1 VRRSHR
7 PPLESGSSLP
17 LKSPKR
23 QVTFTPRIRRRN
35 CSGRATAAS
44 YVKTE
49 LAEVGQ
55 TSAANQSLQLAE
67 VSTTCASNDRI
78 DDL

>member
-49 LAEVGQ
+49 LAEVDSMKEKG
-55 TSAANQSLQLAE
+55 
-67 VSTTCASNDRI
+67 VRKK
-78 DDL
+78 